1 MSASVDCEHHVLI
14 DRVEDLLPYVEP
26 GWRERI
32 VQSEFRLPP
41 VSPHPGLEV
50 EGRRVTGAVDP
61 ADLTAA
67 LGDETTAAMLL
78 PVQPLVT
85 SGWLNHELSRVFAAA
100 VNDHVVERWLP
111 ADPRVRFAISVP
123 AHDGEIA
130 AREIRRLG
138 SHPGAAAVLLSPIRV
153 NLGQVHYHPIYAAA
167 AEHELPVI
175 VHPGGFEGTVV
186 GPAELGGVGP
196 YTPEEIVAL
205 TPQVAMSNLSSLI
218 FEGVFERFQ
227 TLRVVFAGFGVT
239 WAAPLLWRADAEWRS
254 LRPEVPW
261 LRRAPS
267 EYVREHVRLVVDG
280 ASETA
285 DPAQWRYA
293 EMLAPEVLVW
303 GSDAPFRSRSAAEA
317 LADAPPSLAE
327 AITAGNARR
336 TFPRLG

>member
-1 MSASVDCEHHVLI
+1 MSAVVDCERHVFV
-14 DRVEDLLPYVEP
+14 DRVEELLPHVDAA
-26 GWRERI
+26 WRERI

-41 VSPHPGLEV
+41 VSPHPGLDV
-50 EGRRVTGAVDP
+50 EGRRVTGGADP
-61 ADLTAA
+61 AGLTAA
-67 LGDETTAAMLL
+67 LGDETAAALLL
-78 PVQPLVT
+78 PVQPLAS

-111 ADPRVRFAISVP
+111 ADPRARFAISVP
-123 AHDGEIA
+123 GHDGEMA

-138 SHPGAAAVLLSPIRV
+138 AHPGAAAVLLSPVRV
-153 NLGQVHYHPIYAAA
+153 NMGQVHYHPIYAAA
-167 AEHELPVI
+167 VAHELPVI

-205 TPQVAMSNLSSLI
+205 TPQVGMSNLSSLV
-218 FEGVFERFQ
+218 FEGVFERFPE
-227 TLRVVFAGFGVT
+227 LRVVFAGFGVT
-239 WAAPLLWRADAEWRS
+239 WATSVLWRADAEWRS

-261 LRRAPS
+261 LTRSPS

-280 ASETA
+280 ASETV

-293 EMLAPEVLVW
+293 EMLPPEVFLW
-303 GSDAPFRSRSAAEA
+303 GSDAPFRARGAAEA
-317 LADAPPSLAE
+317 LAGAPSSLVAR
-327 AITAGNARR
+327 IAGENARA